1 MAKVIA
7 PLHSIGLKG
16 RMADGVVFG
25 EWRGIPWM
33 RTFVMLAQPRTQRRE
48 QIWKIIPR
56 VTRSWANLTAAERAL
71 WEDFAATVK
80 PLDPVLGRP
89 GNWSGCD
96 AYVSANQAL
105 ADAGLPL
112 ATIPPGDPLPQPPG
126 EVQTPKPG
134 PGSRAHPLGDPAR
147 RHPRRPLA
155 QPDQSL
161 AQSLPLQV
169 QTPRV
174 RRRHHRPP
182 HPHRNPS
189 RSQSRRESQDLEAG
203 RREVALHAG
212 GNNNLI
218 RREA

>member
-1 MAKVIA
+1 MAKVRS
-7 PLHSIGLKG
+7 PLHSIGLRG

-33 RTFVMLAQPRTQRRE
+33 RTFVMPAQPRTQRRE

-56 VTRSWANLTAAERAL
+56 VTRSWANLTAAERAG

-112 ATIPPGDPLPQPPG
+112 ATIPPAIPFPNPPERFRLRNPAPGVVRIRWEPLPAG
-126 EVQTPKPG
+126 TLVDLWLNQTKA
-134 PGSRAHPLGDPAR
+134 SRKAYPSKFKHLVYSDGTTGLHILTGIPAGAKVAVKAR
-147 RHPRRPLA
+147 TLRPDGGKSHFA
-155 QPDQSL
+155 QAEIITS
-161 AQSLPLQV
+161 
-169 QTPRV
+169 
-174 RRRHHRPP
+174 
-182 HPHRNPS
+182 
-189 RSQSRRESQDLEAG
+189 
-203 RREVALHAG
+203 
-212 GNNNLI
+212 
-218 RREA
+218 